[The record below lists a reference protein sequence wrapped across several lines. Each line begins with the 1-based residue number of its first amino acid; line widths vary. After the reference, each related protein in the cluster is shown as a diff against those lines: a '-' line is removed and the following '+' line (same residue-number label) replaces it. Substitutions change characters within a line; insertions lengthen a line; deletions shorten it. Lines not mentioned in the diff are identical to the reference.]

1 VNHQPLKTFCMP
13 VLEISNLKKSYIA
26 PDGAR
31 SLVIDVPRFALN
43 AGEQIALAGA
53 SGSGKT
59 TLLHLIAGILDP
71 DSGRVVVAGEEM
83 TSLSEAGRDRLRAR
97 TIGYVFQTFNLLQ
110 GYTALENVTLGQMF
124 GGGADSRRAHE
135 LLARVGLSDRLN
147 YRPRQ
152 LSVGQQQR
160 VAVARALAN
169 RPKLVLADEPTGNLD
184 RRHARAAL
192 GLIREVCGENRAA
205 LLVVSHDQDAL
216 SQFDRVVSLGEV
228 NRAFYAGTIN
238 EIGFSATGGARVN

>member
-1 VNHQPLKTFCMP
+1 MP
-13 VLEISNLKKSYIA
+13 VLEISNLKKSYVA

-31 SLVIDVPRFALN
+31 SLVIDVPRFTLN
-43 AGEQIALAGA
+43 VGEQVALAGA

-59 TLLHLIAGILDP
+59 TLLHLIAGILAP

-83 TSLSEAGRDRLRAR
+83 TALSEAGRDRLRAR

-124 GGGADSRRAHE
+124 GGGADSRRARE

-184 RRHARAAL
+184 RRHARDAL
-192 GLIREVCGENRAA
+192 SLIREVCGENRAA

-216 SQFDRVVSLGEV
+216 SQFARVVSLGEV
-228 NRAFYAGTIN
+228 NRALHVGMIN
-238 EIGFSATGGARVN
+238 ETGFSVTAGARVN

>member
-1 VNHQPLKTFCMP
+1 MSKTFRMP

-43 AGEQIALAGA
+43 AGEHVALAGA

-59 TLLHLIAGILDP
+59 TLLHLIAGILAP

-83 TSLSEAGRDRLRAR
+83 TALSEAGRDRLRAR

-124 GGGADSRRAHE
+124 GGGADSRRARE
-135 LLARVGLSDRLN
+135 LLARVGLSGRLN
-147 YRPRQ
+147 
-152 LSVGQQQR
+152 
-160 VAVARALAN
+160 
-169 RPKLVLADEPTGNLD
+169 
-184 RRHARAAL
+184 
-192 GLIREVCGENRAA
+192 
-205 LLVVSHDQDAL
+205 
-216 SQFDRVVSLGEV
+216 
-228 NRAFYAGTIN
+228 
-238 EIGFSATGGARVN
+238 